1 VLHRILGIDDG
12 VVAGESKPQLRIVR
26 SAQ

>member
-1 VLHRILGIDDG
+1 LHRILGIDDG